1 MRKTILLLLA
11 IVYAGCIYSQDLII
25 TKKSERIEAKVV
37 EIGESTVKYKK
48 WTYQEGPNYTILKSE
63 ISSILYQNGD
73 VEVFTDNT
81 DRSTQP
87 SVQPAVPSRENPMNE
102 EAVSPRQETIA
113 PEPPEVSWRDTCF
126 KKEKFNFYFTLGA
139 AFPLGKYGKT
149 DDADFSAI
157 YSYYDNLYDS
167 PDAFTP
173 TFGAASKVGALF
185 GINFHIPVFRKNHHI
200 IALLIRSDLHFSTI
214 SQKEKSD
221 FIKYELQMW
230 KDVGDQINAEYG
242 VNGYMY
248 QMGNFSS
255 YWDCALRLGLDY
267 TWYLNKN
274 VGFFINGNMG
284 VQMNMVS
291 RTKLI
296 NAMGGTV
303 MGTEYNE
310 VYDQWVRL
318 YSCNGMYYKYSPGF
332 SFAYEGSVGVL
343 LGDVISIGFLYSSGT
358 AHKHNMKLEEYY
370 SGHLDIPPTP
380 VSLVSSR
387 LRTQYIAV
395 LLGFHL

>member
-1 MRKTILLLLA
+1 MRKTILLLLVFA
-11 IVYAGCIYSQDLII
+11 NTFNLFCQDLII
-25 TKKSERIEAKVV
+25 TKNAERIEAKVV
-37 EIGESTVKYKK
+37 EIGDATVKYKK
-48 WTYQEGPNYTILKSE
+48 WDYLDGPNYTILKSD
-63 ISSILYQNGD
+63 ISSILYQNGE
-73 VEVFTDNT
+73 VEVFADNGS
-81 DRSTQP
+81 RPVQSQEQAP
-87 SVQPAVPSRENPMNE
+87 VQPREVPANETAVENRLWVE
-102 EAVSPRQETIA
+102 EPV
-113 PEPPEVSWRDTCF
+113 EPQISWRDTCF

-185 GINFHIPVFRKNHHI
+185 GINFHIPVFRKNHHV

-303 MGTEYNE
+303 MG
-310 VYDQWVRL
+310 
-318 YSCNGMYYKYSPGF
+318 
-332 SFAYEGSVGVL
+332 
-343 LGDVISIGFLYSSGT
+343 DVISIGFLYSSGT

-387 LRTQYIAV
+387 LRTQYVAV